1 MMGWGYDILYPNHK
15 WHTKKNYSDNFVWKG
30 NPTEIHEYD

>member
-1 MMGWGYDILYPNHK
+1 MGWGFDVLYPNQK

-30 NPTEIHEYD
+30 KPEDSVAYD